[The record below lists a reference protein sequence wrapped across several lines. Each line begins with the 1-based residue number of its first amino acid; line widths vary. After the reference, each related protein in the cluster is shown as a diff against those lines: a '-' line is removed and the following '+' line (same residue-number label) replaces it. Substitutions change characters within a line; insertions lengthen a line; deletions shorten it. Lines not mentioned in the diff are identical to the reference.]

1 MPFPAPEQR
10 KAPAPNRREL
20 ELGHWA
26 HGDDIA
32 RRLRHSLHL
41 AQYREE
47 LLGPFE
53 AMLEDYASLGDER
66 VVDELR
72 RLLETAR
79 GAR

>member
-1 MPFPAPEQR
+1 MR
-10 KAPAPNRREL
+10 RVPAPNRREL

-32 RRLRHSLHL
+32 RRLRHSLDL
-41 AQYREE
+41 ARYREE

-53 AMLEDYASLGDER
+53 EMLADYEALGDER
-66 VVDELR
+66 VVNDLL

-79 GAR
+79 GAK

>member
-1 MPFPAPEQR
+1 MPFPAPVAR
-10 KAPAPNRREL
+10 KVPAPNRREL

-41 AQYREE
+41 AHYREE
-47 LLGPFE
+47 LLAPFE
-53 AMLEDYASLGDER
+53 AMLEDYEALGDER
-66 VVDELR
+66 VVEELR

-79 GAR
+79 GAK